1 VHCVVLQHVCKVIYW
16 AKVVDTYYLN
26 VIASLSCAEYETT
39 DTAKSVNTNL
49 CHFTLNIYLK
59 GLINSLFTI
68 FYLKKLFFL
77 FFGCKVT
84 KKYLILQAKAV
95 LNSFKRTKET
105 R

>member
-68 FYLKKLFFL
+68 FLPQKPIFFIFRLQSYKKIFNFA
-77 FFGCKVT
+77 GESSIK
-84 KKYLILQAKAV
+84 
-95 LNSFKRTKET
+95 
-105 R
+105 